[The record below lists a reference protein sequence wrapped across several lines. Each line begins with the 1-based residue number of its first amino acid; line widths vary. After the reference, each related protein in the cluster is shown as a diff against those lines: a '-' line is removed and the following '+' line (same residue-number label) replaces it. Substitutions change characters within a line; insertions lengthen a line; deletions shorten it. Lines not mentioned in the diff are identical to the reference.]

1 MTHVFWF
8 LYVLYEKVCAND
20 WYDNMKKKKKN
31 SVHAGIMDERSMAC
45 NRLVVRLYRGNESR

>member
-8 LYVLYEKVCAND
+8 LLYVLYGKKSD
-20 WYDNMKKKKKN
+20 FYDNMKKKKKN